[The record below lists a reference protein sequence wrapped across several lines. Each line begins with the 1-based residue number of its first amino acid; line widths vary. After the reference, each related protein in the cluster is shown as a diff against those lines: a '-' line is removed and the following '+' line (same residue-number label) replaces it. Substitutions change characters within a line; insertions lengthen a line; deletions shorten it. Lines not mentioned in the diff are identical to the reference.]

1 MKKSRQKLNVRVKVN
16 IAIFGLLTLLFAIL
30 PGIMMVIW
38 FPDTDEPQYGD
49 NFSYILHDIC
59 PCSED
64 EKDCQGHYACG
75 PDKANITY
83 NLDNAP
89 ADLLAEAKQDHY
101 YETQIESVRNGVI
114 MMRRYLLCDIYYL
127 LSFLSL
133 VAGVIYWNH
142 NKAVTR

>member
-49 NFSYILHDIC
+49 NFSYILHD
-59 PCSED
+59 
-64 EKDCQGHYACG
+64 ACG

-101 YETQIESVRNGVI
+101 YETQIGSVRNGVI

-142 NKAVTR
+142 NKAVAR